1 LLKFIFPM
9 RKLLVFLFLLISIPV
24 FSQPNRTY
32 TIKDKKAIKAF
43 EEALDAYNQ
52 FDYEKA
58 LTAMEA
64 LVNNKPDF
72 IEAQLMLAQ
81 LYDETGD
88 TEKAID
94 PLKKAL
100 ALDERYYPAAWM
112 MLAECYFS
120 QGNYDEAEKAISKFI
135 PYPKNDVK
143 QEKRSQLILS
153 SCIFAKSALQHPV
166 PFEPINLGPGVNS
179 ENNEYYPC
187 ITADEQT
194 LLFTRLIVDA
204 QTPGRKQE
212 DFYLSKKSEAKW
224 NEAQP
229 VAEINTNKNEG
240 APTLS
245 ADGQMLI
252 FTACE
257 AADGTWG
264 GTRQGIGSCDL
275 FYSMKTPTGWTPAEN
290 MGNTVNSNTWE
301 SQPSFSANG
310 RTLYFVRGKRTAS
323 GIKEQDIYY
332 SYLRET
338 GDWSVPVKV
347 PGRVNTPF
355 EEESVMI
362 HPDGHTLYFSSNGH
376 SGMGG
381 LDIFMSRLLPSGDWD
396 TPTNLGYP
404 INTHKDENSIQVTA
418 RGQIALFASDR
429 FGGQGGLD
437 LYQFELPQR
446 VQPALVT
453 YVAGIISDKL
463 SYKKLEARLELIDLE
478 TGKTVTESMSNKV
491 GGDYLLCLPAGKDYA
506 LNVSKEGYLFHSENF
521 SLKNF
526 SGYDPYR
533 LDVQLQKLRPGA
545 TIVLNN
551 VFFETSKWELKPES
565 MIELD
570 RLVILLKNN
579 PEKKIEIGG
588 HTDNVGS
595 DEANLTL
602 SNNRAQSVVDY
613 LVKKGIAVNR
623 LTAKGYGESVPIAT
637 NDTDA
642 GRSKNRRTEFRVI
655 E

>member
-1 LLKFIFPM
+1 MHKILCS
-9 RKLLVFLFLLISIPV
+9 LFLL
-24 FSQPNRTY
+24 FSLSLFAQPNRTY
-32 TIKDKKAIKAF
+32 TIKDKKAIKTF
-43 EEALDAYNQ
+43 EEALEAYNQ

-58 LTAMEA
+58 LSTMES
-64 LVNNKPDF
+64 LTQSKPDF

-81 LYDETGD
+81 LYDEMGH

-100 ALDERYYPAAWM
+100 AIDERFNPFAWM
-112 MLAECYFS
+112 MLAECYFY
-120 QGNYDEAEKAISKFI
+120 QGSYDEAEKAISKYI
-135 PYPKNDVK
+135 PFPKNDLTK
-143 QEKRSQLILS
+143 EKRAQLILS

-166 PFEPINLGPGVNS
+166 PFEPINLGPGVNT

-194 LLFTRLIVDA
+194 LLFTRLLVDS
-204 QTPGRKQE
+204 QTPSRKQE
-212 DFYLSKKSEAKW
+212 DFFLSKKTEQNWGDAK
-224 NEAQP
+224 P

-275 FYSMKTPTGWTPAEN
+275 FYSMRTANGWTPAEN
-290 MGNTVNSNTWE
+290 MGNSVNSSTWE

-310 RTLYFVRGKRTAS
+310 RTLYFVRGKRTAT
-323 GIKEQDIYY
+323 GIKEQDIFY

-338 GDWSVPVKV
+338 GQWSVPVKV
-347 PGRVNTPF
+347 PGRVNTIF

-381 LDIFMSRLLPSGDWD
+381 LDIFMSRLLPNGDWD
-396 TPTNLGYP
+396 TPVNLGYP

-429 FGGQGGLD
+429 FGGHGGLD
-437 LYQFELPQR
+437 LYQFNLPSR
-446 VQPALVT
+446 VQPLLVT

-478 TGKTVTESMSNKV
+478 TGKTITETVSNKAN
-491 GGDYLLCLPAGKDYA
+491 GDYLLCLPAGKDYA

-526 SGYDPYR
+526 SGYEPYR

-551 VFFETSKWELKPES
+551 VFFETNKWELKPES

-570 RLVILLKNN
+570 RLATLLKNN

-595 DEANLTL
+595 EEANLTL
-602 SNNRAQSVVDY
+602 SDNRAQSVVSY
-613 LVKKGIAVNR
+613 LVKKGIANDR
-623 LTAKGYGESVPIAT
+623 LTSKGYGESVPIAT
-637 NDTDA
+637 NDTDE

>member
-1 LLKFIFPM
+1 MKKLFALL
-9 RKLLVFLFLLISIPV
+9 LLLSAIQLVA
-24 FSQPNRTY
+24 QPNRTY
-32 TIKDKKAIKAF
+32 TIKDKKAIKSF
-43 EEALDAYNQ
+43 EEALASYDQ
-52 FDYEKA
+52 FDYAKA
-58 LTAMEA
+58 LEILEK
-64 LVNNKPDF
+64 LVVEKPDF

-81 LYDETGD
+81 LYDDRGN

-100 ALDERYYPAAWM
+100 AINEQFYPAAWM
-112 MLAECYFS
+112 MLAECYFAL
-120 QGNYDEAEKAISKFI
+120 GNYEEAEKSISKFI
-135 PYPKNDVK
+135 PLPKNDLK

-166 PFEPINLGPGVNS
+166 PFEPINLGPGVNTA
-179 ENNEYYPC
+179 NNEYYPC

-194 LLFTRLIVDA
+194 LLFTRLLDDP
-204 QTPGRKQE
+204 QTAGRKQE
-212 DFYLSKKSEAKW
+212 DFYISKRSDKQWGEAS
-224 NEAQP
+224 A
-229 VAEINTNKNEG
+229 VREINTNKNEG

-257 AADGTWG
+257 SADGSWG
-264 GTRQGIGSCDL
+264 GNRQGLGSCDL
-275 FYSMKTPTGWTPAEN
+275 FYSMRTATGWTEAEN
-290 MGNTVNSNTWE
+290 MGNSINSGTWE
-301 SQPSFSANG
+301 SQPSFAANG
-310 RTLYFVRGKRTAS
+310 RTLYFVRGKRTAG

-338 GDWSVPVKV
+338 GEWAVPVKV
-347 PGRVNTPF
+347 PGRVNTIF

-381 LDIFMSRLLPSGDWD
+381 LDIFMSRLLPSGEWD
-396 TPTNLGYP
+396 TPINLGYP

-418 RGQIALFASDR
+418 RGEIALFASDR

-437 LYQFELPQR
+437 LYQFNLPAR
-446 VQPALVT
+446 VQPSLVT

-478 TGKTVTESMSNKV
+478 SGKTITESYSNK
-491 GGDYLLCLPAGKDYA
+491 GTGDYLLCIPAGKDYA

-526 SGYDPYR
+526 SGYEPYR

-545 TIVLNN
+545 SIVLNN
-551 VFFETSKWELKPES
+551 VFFETAKWELKPES
-565 MIELD
+565 MVELD
-570 RLVILLKNN
+570 RLVALLKAN

-595 DEANLTL
+595 DDTNLTL

-613 LVKKGIAVNR
+613 LIKKGIASTR
-623 LTAKGYGESVPIAT
+623 LTAKGYGETQPVDT
-637 NDTDA
+637 NDTEA
-642 GRSKNRRTEFRVI
+642 GRAKNRRTEFRVI